1 MSDPNHPGVHVYALR
16 RLHRLTQEALAERSG
31 LRRTEIVDIE
41 NGRNL
46 CTSARV
52 TAALALGFGITTDQA
67 SAVIEGVLEPSAAYK
82 MRKS

>member
-1 MSDPNHPGVHVYALR
+1 MSQSYIPGTHVYALR

-52 TAALALGFGITTDQA
+52 TAALALGFGITTDEA
-67 SAVIEGVLEPSAAYK
+67 SAMIEGSLTPAQAYK
-82 MRKS
+82 VRAR